1 MKTLFILSLL
11 LFPVFV
17 SSAQNTG
24 IRGRVLDSVSREPVS
39 QATILLI
46 SQKGNVICSGI
57 SDSTG
62 TYLLPGVNDR
72 SFHLQIRH
80 TAYVLFQSPGFTI
93 RDTTVIFSD
102 IYLLPLS
109 HQLETVMIRGT
120 RNPITSHP
128 DGYSYDAKNDIP
140 VAGEKAVDVL
150 RKLPGVM
157 ISPDGNPVINSSS
170 RIKVFIDGKPSEL
183 FANSVADALN
193 QIPSENIVVVKV
205 ISHPSARYEAEGVTG
220 VIEITTRQP
229 SQNATS
235 GALNSTVANRTL
247 HLNSNLLLRRGRW
260 ITGIDAGLN
269 RLGLDVTSKNYREGT
284 NLLIRQERYS
294 TVHRNNEFGGITF
307 TFLADSLTT
316 FYTGYRIARYHDDLY
331 HHYINRMPSGD
342 VAVRV
347 ADNPLRRWMH
357 STNAGFTKKSADRK
371 TEFSILTASFYRPA
385 NDSYRLVQYS
395 EQSEI
400 YRELNQNNSLIHEFT
415 IQADFSKELQNK
427 HKIELGGRYN
437 YRNLNSESGFDTY
450 DFGSGVY
457 VNDELRSALFRFR
470 SSISALYMNYAFDL
484 RPYKIRTGLRYE
496 HTYMRLVANHTG
508 VVIPRYGN
516 LLPNLL
522 ISRSLFQT
530 QTLSASYARRIQRPY
545 MVYLSPVVS
554 NYIDSLNIEYGNPE
568 LKTVT
573 LHHFLLTH
581 TYTKRRITLNSSV
594 FINHSTDNI
603 EYVRTLRP
611 GGVTESTWL
620 NISSNTAYGASLN
633 FSYQGKRISFRLN
646 NTLQSVHFNT
656 GNSLLPDT
664 SNTFPSTN
672 STLLSANDAFL
683 SKGNTLPSKRGLIFS
698 NGGYFSY
705 KLNKGYTLT
714 SYTSFN
720 TNAISLQGYSSG
732 VQWYNIILSKNFPD
746 GRLNTA
752 IRIDNA
758 FTRYQYIAE
767 RTRTSS
773 FSQET
778 QTRNIYRFFRVSIS
792 YRWGKKEVKTPPQ
805 RSISGEM

>member
-1 MKTLFILSLL
+1 MKTLFILPFLL
-11 LFPVFV
+11 LPVFS
-17 SSAQNTG
+17 SSAQNTD
-24 IRGRVLDSVSREPVS
+24 IRGRLLDSVSREPVS
-39 QATILLI
+39 QATILLT
-46 SQKGNVICSGI
+46 SQKGAVVRSGI

-62 TYLLPGVNDR
+62 TYLLPGISAGSYR
-72 SFHLQIRH
+72 LQIRH
-80 TAYVLFQSPGFTI
+80 TAYALFQSPAFTT
-93 RDTTVIFSD
+93 RDTTLVFSH
-102 IYLLPLS
+102 IYLVPVS
-109 HQLETVMIRGT
+109 HQLETVTIRGA

-140 VAGEKAVDVL
+140 VAGERAVDVL

-157 ISPDGNPVINSSS
+157 ISPDGNPLINSSS
-170 RIKVFIDGKPSEL
+170 RIKVFIDGKPSEI

-193 QIPSENIVVVKV
+193 QIPSENITTVKV

-235 GALNSTVANRTL
+235 GTLNTTVANRTL

-269 RLGLDVTSKNYREGT
+269 RLYLDVTAKNHREGSD
-284 NLLIRQERYS
+284 LLIRQERHS
-294 TVHRNNEFGGITF
+294 TVQRNNEFGGATF

-316 FYTGYRIARYHDDLY
+316 FYTGYRLARYHDDLH

-342 VAVRV
+342 TLVRI

-357 STNAGFTKKSADRK
+357 SANAGFAKKSGDKK
-371 TEFSILTASFYRPA
+371 TEFSVLAAGFYRPA

-395 EQSEI
+395 EQSES
-400 YRELNQNNSLIHEFT
+400 YRELNQNTSLIREFT
-415 IQADFSKELQNK
+415 LQADFSKELENK

-437 YRNLNSESGFDTY
+437 YRNLGSESGFDAY

-470 SSISALYMNYAFDL
+470 SSISALYLNYAFNL
-484 RPYKIRTGLRYE
+484 GSYKLRTGLRYE
-496 HTYMRLVANHTG
+496 YTYMRLVANHTR
-508 VVIPRYGN
+508 VVIPKYGN

-522 ISRSLFQT
+522 ISKTFLQAH
-530 QTLSASYARRIQRPY
+530 TLSASYARRIQRPY
-545 MVYLSPVVS
+545 MVYLNPVVS

-568 LKTVT
+568 LKPVI

-581 TYTKRRITLNSSV
+581 AYTKRRITLNSSV

-633 FSYQGKRISFRLN
+633 FSYQGKRFSLRLN

-656 GNSLLPDT
+656 DNTLPDT
-664 SNTFPSTN
+664 DNTLSNN
-672 STLLSANDAFL
+672 ALLSMNNAL
-683 SKGNTLPSKRGLIFS
+683 LSKRGLIFS

-705 KLNKGYTLT
+705 KLNKGYILT

-720 TNAISLQGYSSG
+720 TNAISLQGYSTG
-732 VQWYNIILSKNFPD
+732 VQWYNIILSKNFLE
-746 GRLNTA
+746 GRLSTA

-758 FTRYQYIAE
+758 FTRYQYITE
-767 RTRTSS
+767 RTRTPS

-778 QTRNIYRFFRVSIS
+778 QTRNIYRFFRVSVS
-792 YRWGKKEVKTPPQ
+792 YKWGKKEVKTPPQ